1 MGLGDW
7 LRRTDRRRSGAPVRE
22 NGEGT
27 GRGGGGTAV
36 PASATA
42 PASGAASVSPAP
54 ASGEGDGGGWDG
66 GWRRVAP
73 PSVTV
78 ARSSIGVS
86 DGLRFRS
93 RLASWQ
99 NPTLGG
105 ELGHSVLPSAPVGLI
120 HGVARPGSARTASP
134 GGPLLLRAV
143 RPQEADEPAGPTPNL
158 PSASGNRAAGRDSRA
173 GGLTGAASGTGAGK
187 PGPGAP
193 SVQRSAGA
201 APSAA
206 RGSSSGSAGRS
217 GASGSSK
224 SSGPSGASGASGP
237 SRSSGPSGS
246 SGSGASSR
254 AARVS
259 DPHTTTGHAHGDGPD
274 FGYRARPAAVRPQ
287 RIAPPLIVARRPAMP
302 LRQIAG
308 LPPVTPVTPSGPA
321 APSAAPS
328 APAPAPAAPATAVQR
343 AVSERPSG
351 PDRTAPEPPSPDR
364 ASGPPAAEVVRPA
377 LGKPLR
383 ALPDGARPAGDG
395 GPAGVGVVPSA
406 PASTPPAAELP
417 VLQRRATDPPSPPA
431 TPHAT
436 PRVPAPG
443 SAQAQAKASARQ
455 QPTPD
460 SRPRTSQPS
469 QQTQSSQSSQPSQSA
484 RTSGPSTP
492 SGPAPSVQRAP
503 APGGA
508 TPTASSPASRIDASG
523 GSRARVRGGIGTP
536 LPSLPPTA
544 RLGGDAPLLG
554 DRTSPGTGTRP
565 GPLRAPGHGPATTP
579 GSGPVVPAH
588 ASAPQ
593 GPPAAMPVRSA
604 SAAPGAPAVPAP
616 PSPGTAAVQRAAAPG
631 PARTSS
637 DASPPPVR
645 IRPVARDRA
654 TPRGSGDTAPSLPP
668 AVQRSRALLTERRL
682 TVNTGSAEG
691 FSAPPTAAAAG
702 GGTARP
708 VVAATWRRDV
718 PQPGPADAR
727 TGNLPSAR
735 QPTPSGAVPSDP
747 VQRSATT
754 NPVHR
759 GGGGPV
765 TPGHAPHPT
774 ADATTDAAAPTPR
787 GGVLQR
793 LVRRSGRA
801 TNASPA
807 SPSAPQP
814 GPAHR
819 TAAAAP
825 VVRRTATSPSAPS
838 APSAPA
844 APLPYARSA
853 RPGTPSAPS
862 TPSGASASATAAGPR
877 RFPVVRPHPPG
888 AARPGAD
895 AVPVQRLAMPV
906 VPDGAGPPAAGPA
919 PVDGAAPAAPPGL
932 SVRVPPRTPAQTAG
946 AGRPE
951 SRAQAV
957 QRAAA
962 NAGITGVPVQAA
974 PAKPAVQRAGPAA
987 GAEDGP
993 DASPANRLSG
1003 TEIEELARRLLDPV
1017 SRLIR
1022 ADLRRGRERSGR
1034 LHDGRR

>member
-173 GGLTGAASGTGAGK
+173 GGRTGSGTGSASGTGAGK

-201 APSAA
+201 APS
-206 RGSSSGSAGRS
+206 GDSGT
-217 GASGSSK
+217 
-224 SSGPSGASGASGP
+224 SGASGASGP

-246 SGSGASSR
+246 SGSGPSSR
-254 AARVS
+254 AARAS
-259 DPHTTTGHAHGDGPD
+259 DPHTATGHAHGDGPD
-274 FGYRARPAAVRPQ
+274 SGYRARPAAVRPQ

-308 LPPVTPVTPSGPA
+308 LPPAAPVTPSGPA

-328 APAPAPAAPATAVQR
+328 TPAPAAAPAAVQR
-343 AVSERPSG
+343 AVSERRSG

-406 PASTPPAAELP
+406 PASTPPAAEMP

-443 SAQAQAKASARQ
+443 SAQAKASARQ

-460 SRPRTSQPS
+460 SRPRTSQS
-469 QQTQSSQSSQPSQSA
+469 SRQTQSSQQTQPSRSAQPSQSA

-508 TPTASSPASRIDASG
+508 TPTASSPASRPDASG
-523 GSRARVRGGIGTP
+523 GSRARARGGIGTP

-565 GPLRAPGHGPATTP
+565 DPLRVPGHGPATTP

-604 SAAPGAPAVPAP
+604 SAAPATSAAPAP

-637 DASPPPVR
+637 DAPPPPVR

-654 TPRGSGDTAPSLPP
+654 TPRGSGGTAPSLSLSPT
-668 AVQRSRALLTERRL
+668 VQRSRALLTERRL

-691 FSAPPTAAAAG
+691 FSAPPAAPAAG

-774 ADATTDAAAPTPR
+774 ADATTDAAAPTPP

-793 LVRRSGRA
+793 LVRRSGLA

-819 TAAAAP
+819 TAAATP